1 LSRWPKNAACNRG
14 LAYAG
19 GVLVPFWSQA
29 VKRRY
34 HTPSGADDTV
44 FVATD
49 DGVQLAV
56 KHFRPS
62 AGTRLN
68 LPPVVCLP
76 GLGTDS
82 ANFDAP
88 APYGLARRFADA
100 GLETFTVD
108 LRGTGLSRMPWS
120 SWLGVTFDDFVRQ
133 DVPAVM
139 RHVMARTGS
148 DRVSL
153 VGHSLGGT
161 LAYATLGS
169 PLGKQVSSVVAIAA
183 PLGFDNHFPLTTL
196 VQRFGSLATVVP
208 GFFGGTLGRLA
219 VPLAFRV
226 DVPVLRHWVILEN
239 VDGRVGRRLLYA
251 AAQDVPGGLVRQLA
265 DWIANDAIRSVD
277 HAVDY
282 RDGLRGNGTPT
293 LVVEAPL
300 DGLAPPASVRRA
312 LSLLTRAEH
321 FVANVCSGCAVD
333 HGHIDVVFGRSAP
346 RDVFPRLVGFLTS
359 PATAPPDSATPHDF
373 TRSA

>member
-1 LSRWPKNAACNRG
+1 MARKRRLNRG

-19 GVLVPFWSQA
+19 GVHVPFWSQA

-49 DGVQLAV
+49 DGVKLAV
-56 KHFRPS
+56 KHFRPF

-68 LPPVVCLP
+68 LPPV
-76 GLGTDS
+76 
-82 ANFDAP
+82 
-88 APYGLARRFADA
+88 
-100 GLETFTVD
+100 
-108 LRGTGLSRMPWS
+108 
-120 SWLGVTFDDFVRQ
+120 
-133 DVPAVM
+133 
-139 RHVMARTGS
+139 
-148 DRVSL
+148 
-153 VGHSLGGT
+153 
-161 LAYATLGS
+161 
-169 PLGKQVSSVVAIAA
+169 
-183 PLGFDNHFPLTTL
+183 
-196 VQRFGSLATVVP
+196 
-208 GFFGGTLGRLA
+208 
-219 VPLAFRV
+219 
-226 DVPVLRHWVILEN
+226 
-239 VDGRVGRRLLYA
+239 
-251 AAQDVPGGLVRQLA
+251 GLVRQLA

-282 RDGLRGNGTPT
+282 RDALRSNDTPT
-293 LVVEAPL
+293 LVVEAPR

-321 FVANVCSGCAVD
+321 SVADVASGCAVD

-359 PATAPPDSATPHDF
+359 PGFAPPDSTAPHDF

>member
-1 LSRWPKNAACNRG
+1 M
-14 LAYAG
+14 
-19 GVLVPFWSQA
+19 PFWSQV

-44 FVATD
+44 FVAAD
-49 DGVQLAV
+49 DGVKLAV
-56 KHFRPS
+56 KHFRPPPG
-62 AGTRLN
+62 ARRD

-100 GLETFTVD
+100 GLDTFTVD
-108 LRGTGLSRMPWS
+108 LRGTGLSRLPWS
-120 SWLGVTFDDFVRQ
+120 SWFGVTFDDFVRQ
-133 DVPAVM
+133 DVPAVI
-139 RHVMARTGS
+139 RHVLARTGS

-161 LAYATLGS
+161 LAYATLGT

-183 PLGFDNHFPLTTL
+183 PLGFDNHFPLTAL

-208 GFFGGTLGRLA
+208 GLFGGTLGRLA

-226 DVPVLRHWVILEN
+226 DVPVLRHWVIHDN

-282 RDGLRGNGTPT
+282 RDSLRGNDTPT

-312 LSLLTRAEH
+312 LALLPRAEH
-321 FVANVCSGCAVD
+321 FVANVASGCAVD

-359 PATAPPDSATPHDF
+359 RGIALPDSTAPHGS